1 MTSPQLTLPLTA
13 ATAVHLLLPLLSLI
27 YSVAVHIFLS
37 SFNER
42 SLFRFHH
49 WNPIITRAVFFCF
62 CATFS
67 SFTSSASR
75 GHDDD
80 DYDGS
85 VQSNAAI
92 LSTQLVYI
100 VTIIIAT
107 LSTKLILQ
115 TRQIEVNGPPPPV
128 TANLQDKVIF
138 ITGANSGIGLET
150 TRLLYH
156 QYNATVIL
164 ACRSRARAIEAIQSI
179 DPSWTE
185 CRHTNNNSSSSSSGA
200 IRLGNRMHFLP
211 LDLTSIQSIHTAVK
225 IFFEEMKMP
234 LHVLINNAG
243 VMLNERMETVD
254 GLEMTMAAN
263 VSTYIIN

>member
-1 MTSPQLTLPLTA
+1 MKSPQQTLPLA
-13 ATAVHLLLPLLSLI
+13 AAAAVQLLLPLLSLI

-67 SFTSSASR
+67 SFSSSASR

-80 DYDGS
+80 DYDGR

-92 LSTQLVYI
+92 LSTQLAYI
-100 VTIIIAT
+100 ATIIIAM
-107 LSTKLILQ
+107 LSMRLILQ
-115 TRQIEVNGPPPPV
+115 TRQIEINGPPPPV
-128 TANLQDKVIF
+128 SAKRDKVIF
-138 ITGANSGIGLET
+138 ISGANSGIGLET

-179 DPSWTE
+179 DPSWKE
-185 CRHTNNNSSSSSSGA
+185 CRHTNNNNSSGA
-200 IRLGNRMHFLP
+200 IP
-211 LDLTSIQSIHTAVK
+211 LVK
-225 IFFEEMKMP
+225 IFLEEMKMP

-243 VMLNERMETVD
+243 
-254 GLEMTMAAN
+254 
-263 VSTYIIN
+263 